1 MMERPVIDMQ
11 TMSLLRGP
19 LTEKGAR
26 KPKCARCRNHGVISW
41 LKGHKRHCRFRD
53 CRCPKCNLIAER
65 QRVMAAQ
72 VALKR
77 QQAAEDAI
85 AMGLRACSPGAGGSF
100 GMLSTNG
107 PLFGSSD
114 SGDELSPRPMDI
126 ADEDGDHHDITEK
139 HMKSES
145 ANDKENGRGTPP
157 SGQTERNNNHRH
169 SSSKKG
175 NESLDAFNG
184 FAANFVSNFRP
195 GRLTPIEILTRLFPT
210 QRKAVLE
217 LVLQGCSGDLVKAIE
232 HFLSATEDAVQHS
245 PGTASALPPPSISR
259 GVVGQRSALGH
270 EASIGPSGVHGL
282 QTAFRSSLGSE
293 KHPVG
298 SMKSAFTP
306 LPPSSATGSSVP
318 LFFAPRPPH
327 PFHAEALIGRT
338 PLFAP
343 SSVSDLTSSMS
354 SQAIASPRFAFPA
367 LHPFHLSGKFPTGGE
382 GYPRLIF
389 APYATCPPDCIQCP
403 GTRTSMHSEPEKS
416 PSGTTDGSIANSAVD
431 SE

>member
-85 AMGLRACSPGAGGSF
+85 AMGLRACSPGTGGSF
-100 GMLSTNG
+100 GMMSANG

-126 ADEDGDHHDITEK
+126 VDEDGDHQDITEK
-139 HMKSES
+139 KTKIES
-145 ANDKENGRGTPP
+145 ANEKENGRGTPP
-157 SGQTERNNNHRH
+157 SSQSERNNNNRH
-169 SSSKKG
+169 SSGKSKS
-175 NESLDAFNG
+175 ESLDTFNG
-184 FAANFVSNFRP
+184 FAASFVSNFRP
-195 GRLTPIEILTRLFPT
+195 GRLTPIEILTRLFPA

-217 LVLQGCSGDLVKAIE
+217 LVLQGCNGDLVKAIE
-232 HFLSATEDAVQHS
+232 HFLSASEDTHQHS
-245 PGTASALPPPSISR
+245 PSGAALPPPPPISR
-259 GVVGQRSALGH
+259 GVVGERPSVVGH
-270 EASIGPSGVHGL
+270 ESFGQSGVHGL
-282 QTAFRSSLGSE
+282 QAAFRSTLCSE

-306 LPPSSATGSSVP
+306 LPPSSAAGSSVP
-318 LFFAPRPPH
+318 LLFTPRPPH
-327 PFHAEALIGRT
+327 PFHAEALLGRT

-343 SSVSDLTSSMS
+343 SSVGDLSSSMS
-354 SQAIASPRFAFPA
+354 SPAMASPRFAFPA
-367 LHPFHLSGKFPTGGE
+367 LHPFHLSGKFPSAGE

-403 GTRTSMHSEPEKS
+403 GSRTSMHSEPEKS